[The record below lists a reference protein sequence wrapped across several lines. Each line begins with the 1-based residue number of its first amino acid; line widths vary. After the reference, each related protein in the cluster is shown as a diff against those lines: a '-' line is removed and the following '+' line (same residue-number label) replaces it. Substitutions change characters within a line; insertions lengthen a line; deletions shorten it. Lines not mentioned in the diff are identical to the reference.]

1 MNTFNEKLR
10 LERIKRA
17 NLFARLRKTMTA
29 DEIAKAHKISA
40 SRVRQ
45 LLASVK

>member
-1 MNTFNEKLR
+1 MNAFNDKLR
-10 LERIKRA
+10 RERIKRA
-17 NLFARLRKTMTA
+17 KLFTQLRKTMTV
-29 DEIAKAHKISA
+29 EQIAEAHKISA